1 MFLTVRVTTAAQ
13 AAAMD
18 ERAIQAG
25 TASYDL
31 MRAAAARSVDAMR
44 ARFGAELRRGVT
56 VFAGAGNNGGDGY
69 VVAADLAAAGCA
81 VHLVA
86 CGDPRSEDAKHA
98 ARDLPPSVTVHHPP
112 LGVGDDVVPCVVV
125 DALLGTGARGAP
137 RDEVHDAIVVV
148 NALRAKGARVVSLDI
163 PSGLDATTGAA
174 PGACVHADLTV
185 TFGSV
190 KRGLLRDRDATGAI
204 VAVDIGLGRASD
216 EPNAPALIGA
226 AQALGTVPRIPAD
239 ANKGTRR
246 RLLIIGGASGM
257 AGAAIL
263 AARGALRS
271 GIGMVKVCVEQPSIA
286 PVQAAVPAALTAV
299 WPTDDARL
307 AEQLAWAHAVLLGPG
322 LGLTAASRELALRVL
337 TQWRGPVV
345 VDADA
350 LTAFEGNTARLGEL
364 LAGRPAVITP
374 HAVEAQRLAGVAAAD
389 LDAGRFEAADR
400 LADRVKATVLLKG
413 VPTVIS
419 NGRLSQVVA
428 TGTPVLATGGSGD
441 VLGGIV
447 ATLLAQTGDPM
458 GSAASAAWV
467 HGRAAEIAGAG
478 AVRGVML
485 DDVVDAL
492 RHAWASP
499 APMPSGVMADLAA
512 ATA

>member
-1 MFLTVRVTTAAQ
+1 MTVRVTTAAQ

-31 MRAAAARSVDAMR
+31 MRAAASQAVEVICARMAS
-44 ARFGAELRRGVT
+44 ELRRGVT
-56 VFAGAGNNGGDGY
+56 VFVGVGNNGGDGY
-69 VVAADLAAAGCA
+69 VAAANLAAKGIA
-81 VHLVA
+81 VRVVA
-86 CGDPRSEDAKHA
+86 CGDPRTADAQRA
-98 ARDLPPSVTVHHPP
+98 ARELRAGIVVEHSP
-112 LGVGDDVVPCVVV
+112 LGVADAEAPGVVV
-125 DALLGTGARGAP
+125 DALLGTGARGEP
-137 RDEVHDAIVVV
+137 RDEVKDAILVV
-148 NALRAKGARVVSLDI
+148 NALRARGARVVSLDV
-163 PSGLDATTGAA
+163 PSGLDATTGLAA
-174 PGACVHADLTV
+174 GECVRADLTV

-190 KRGLLRDRDATGAI
+190 KRGLLRDRDASGAI
-204 VAVDIGLGRASD
+204 VAVDIGLGSASD
-216 EPNAPALIGA
+216 DPTAPALIGA
-226 AQALGTVPRIPAD
+226 AQALGRVPRIPAD

-246 RLLIIGGASGM
+246 RLLIVGGAGGM
-257 AGAAIL
+257 AGATIL

-271 GIGMVKVCVEQPSIA
+271 GVGMVKVCVESPSIA
-286 PVQAAVPAALTAV
+286 PVQAAVPAALTTT
-299 WPTDDARL
+299 WPSDEAQL
-307 AEQLAWAHAVLLGPG
+307 AEQLGWAHCVLLGPG
-322 LGLTAASRELALRVL
+322 LGLGKASRDLALSVL
-337 TQWRGPVV
+337 TKWRGPVV

-350 LTAFEGNTARLGEL
+350 LTAFEGNTQRLGEL

-419 NGRLSQVVA
+419 NGILTQVVA

-447 ATLLAQTGDPM
+447 ATLLAQTGDPLA
-458 GSAASAAWV
+458 SASSAAWV

-478 AVRGVML
+478 AVRGVVL
-485 DDVVDAL
+485 DDVVEAL
-492 RHAWASP
+492 RFAWVQP
-499 APMPSGVMADLAA
+499 ATMPAGVLVDLAA
-512 ATA
+512 ATT

>member
-1 MFLTVRVTTAAQ
+1 MTVRVTTAAQ

-18 ERAIQAG
+18 ERAIHAG

-31 MRAAAARSVDAMR
+31 MRAAAARAVDVVR
-44 ARFGAELRRGVT
+44 TRLGSELRSGVT
-56 VFAGAGNNGGDGY
+56 VFAGVGNNGGDGY
-69 VVAADLAAAGCA
+69 VVAADLAAKGIA
-81 VHLVA
+81 VRVVA
-86 CGDPRSEDAKHA
+86 CGDPRTGDAKRAASELPAGIPVEHA
-98 ARDLPPSVTVHHPP
+98 PVRVADADSP
-112 LGVGDDVVPCVVV
+112 GVIV
-125 DALLGTGARGAP
+125 DALLGTGARGEP
-137 RDEVHDAIVVV
+137 RDEIKDAILVV
-148 NALRAKGARVVSLDI
+148 NALRARGARVVSLDV
-163 PSGLDATTGAA
+163 PSGLDATSGAV
-174 PGACVHADLTV
+174 PGACVRADLTV

-190 KRGLLRDRDATGAI
+190 KRGLLRDRDTTGAI
-204 VAVDIGLGRASD
+204 IAVDIGLGAASD
-216 EPNAPALIGA
+216 EPRAPVLVGA
-226 AQALGTVPRIPAD
+226 AQALGKIPRIPAD

-246 RLLIIGGASGM
+246 RLLIIGGAGGM

-271 GIGMVKVCVEQPSIA
+271 GVGMVKVCVEQPSVA
-286 PVQAAVPAALTAV
+286 PIQAAVPAALTTV
-299 WPTDDARL
+299 WPADDTQL
-307 AEQLAWAHAVLLGPG
+307 KEQLMWAHCVLIGPG
-322 LGLTAASRELALRVL
+322 LGLGTVSRDLAARVL
-337 TQWRGPVV
+337 TQWRGPIV

-419 NGRLSQVVA
+419 NGSLTLVVA
-428 TGTPVLATGGSGD
+428 AGTPVLATGGSGD

-447 ATLLAQTGDPM
+447 ATLLAQTADPM
-458 GSAASAAWV
+458 ASASSAAWV

-478 AVRGVML
+478 TVRGVML
-485 DDVVDAL
+485 DDIVDAL
-492 RHAWASP
+492 RYAWTPP
-499 APMPSGVMADLAA
+499 AALPDGVIADLAA
-512 ATA
+512 TTT

>member
-1 MFLTVRVTTAAQ
+1 LTVRVTTAAQ

-25 TASYDL
+25 TPSYDL
-31 MRAAAARSVDAMR
+31 MRAAAARSVDL
-44 ARFGAELRRGVT
+44 LRRRFRDDLARGVI

-69 VVAADLAAAGCA
+69 VVAAELAAAGVA
-81 VHLVA
+81 VRVVA
-86 CGDPRSEDAKHA
+86 CGAPRTDDAQRA
-98 ARDLPPSVTVHHPP
+98 ADELPATVPIDHSP
-112 LGVGDDVVPCVVV
+112 LGVAEAAVPGVVV
-125 DALLGTGARGAP
+125 DALLSTGARGAP

-148 NALRAKGARVVSLDI
+148 NALRAKGARVVALDV
-163 PSGLDATTGAA
+163 PSGMDATTGAA
-174 PGACVHADLTV
+174 PGACVQADLTV
-185 TFGSV
+185 TFGSI

-216 EPNAPALIGA
+216 EPSAPALIGA
-226 AQALGTVPRIPAD
+226 DQALGRVPRIPAD

-271 GIGMVKVCVEQPSIA
+271 GIGMVKLCVEQPSVM
-286 PVQAAVPAALTAV
+286 PVQAAVPAALTST
-299 WPTDDARL
+299 WPADDTQMT
-307 AEQLAWAHAVLLGPG
+307 EQLAWAHCVLLGPG
-322 LGLTAASRELALRVL
+322 LGLGTASRELALRVL
-337 TQWRGPVV
+337 TQWRGPIV

-350 LTAFEGNTARLGEL
+350 LTAFEGQTAKLGDL
-364 LAGRPAVITP
+364 LAHRPAVITP

-413 VPTVIS
+413 VPTVVS
-419 NGRLSQVVA
+419 NGTMTQVVA

-458 GSAASAAWV
+458 ASAASAAWV

-492 RHAWASP
+492 RHAWTRP
-499 APMPSGVMADLAA
+499 APLPPGVIADLEA
-512 ATA
+512 ATT

>member
-1 MFLTVRVTTAAQ
+1 MTVRVTTAAQ

-31 MRAAAARSVDAMR
+31 MRTAAARSVDVMR
-44 ARFGAELRRGVT
+44 ARLGSELLRGVA
-56 VFAGAGNNGGDGY
+56 VFVGAGNNGGDGY
-69 VVAADLAAAGCA
+69 LVAADLAAAGYT
-81 VHLVA
+81 VRVVA
-86 CGDPRSEDAKHA
+86 CGDPRSDDAQRA
-98 ARDLPPSVTVHHPP
+98 AREMPANILVEHSP
-112 LGVGDDVVPCVVV
+112 LGVADAEAPGVIV
-125 DALLGTGARGAP
+125 DALLGTGARGEP
-137 RDEVHDAIVVV
+137 RDEVKDAILVV
-148 NALRAKGARVVSLDI
+148 NALRGRGARVVSLDV

-174 PGACVHADLTV
+174 PGACVRADLTV

-204 VAVDIGLGRASD
+204 VAVEIGLGAASD
-216 EPNAPALIGA
+216 EPTAPALIGS
-226 AQALGTVPRIPAD
+226 AQALGKSPRIPAD

-246 RLLIIGGASGM
+246 RLLIVGGASGM

-271 GIGMVKVCVEQPSIA
+271 GIGMVKVCVEQPSVA
-286 PVQAAVPAALTAV
+286 PLQAAVPAALTTV
-299 WPTDDARL
+299 WPADDTQL
-307 AEQLAWAHAVLLGPG
+307 KEQLMWAHCVLLGPG
-322 LGLTAASRELALRVL
+322 LGLGTASRDLAVRVL

-400 LADRVKATVLLKG
+400 LADRVQATVLLKG

-419 NGRLSQVVA
+419 NGTVTQVVA

-447 ATLLAQTGDPM
+447 ATLLAQTGDPLA
-458 GSAASAAWV
+458 SASSAAWV

-478 AVRGVML
+478 AVRGVVL

-492 RHAWASP
+492 RYAWVPP
-499 APMPSGVMADLAA
+499 AQLPRGVIADLAA
-512 ATA
+512 ATT